1 MCVWIEILEIL
12 HSLTYLSL
20 TLRNAPSGNTF
31 MLFLGQRKYAVCI
44 YMIQYNVISKT
55 SKKKV
60 KLHVYEGMNL
70 MHLSMMRGFNL
81 LYTE

>member
-1 MCVWIEILEIL
+1 
-12 HSLTYLSL
+12 
-20 TLRNAPSGNTF
+20 

-55 SKKKV
+55 GKKKV
-60 KLHVYEGMNL
+60 KLHVFEGMNL
-70 MHLSMMRGFNL
+70 IHLSMMRWFNL